1 MIVTIPGRPGVALVQ
16 PGTCLPRFWVTVWL
30 ATLAVRGNREVTLK
44 ASLRHIGCFYEM
56 CDRRYGA
63 HSLDR
68 ALGENSADAVLS
80 MVSDFYLELTQDTAV
95 TNATVVRWG
104 AVRIFLKG
112 LVTQLLT
119 RSPAWESVNA
129 YLESVGKIRRP
140 SRGKFRFVRALPD
153 SVLAEL
159 LQVAHPASGRNPFE
173 DPGVRSRNWLVLHL
187 LLLGGLRR
195 GEMLL
200 LVLDSLKHDVDHKTG
215 QLAYWLDVTS
225 TEEDDERATRPS
237 IKTEA
242 SHRQVPISDDLA
254 ELYEYYV
261 NDVRGGGEDR
271 TTYLIT
277 SRRGTALSAE
287 SVTKIFEDLTAALS
301 EESRERFRVRSGGKK
316 HISPHDLRHTC
327 ATARYPSFLAKEGD
341 KELALQRMR
350 AFFGWAIESE
360 MPELYARSAIQ
371 DDLLRTW
378 NDLFDKQVLGLR
390 GLQK

>member
-1 MIVTIPGRPGVALVQ
+1 M
-16 PGTCLPRFWVTVWL
+16 
-30 ATLAVRGNREVTLK
+30 TLK
-44 ASLRHIGCFYEM
+44 ATLRHIGWFYEM

-63 HSLDR
+63 HSLDQ
-68 ALGENSADAVLS
+68 ALGENSASTVLS

-104 AVRIFLKG
+104 AVRTFLKG
-112 LVTQLLT
+112 LVTQLIT
-119 RSPAWESVNA
+119 RSPAWASVDA
-129 YLESVGKIRRP
+129 YLDSVGKIRRP

-153 SVLAEL
+153 SVLAEV
-159 LQVAHPASGRNPFE
+159 LQVAHPHSDRNPFE
-173 DPGVRSRNWLVLHL
+173 DPGVRLRNWLIVHL
-187 LLLGGLRR
+187 LVLGGLRR
-195 GEMLL
+195 GELLL

-215 QLAYWLDVTS
+215 QITYWLDVTN
-225 TEEDDERATRPS
+225 TDEDDDRATRPS

-254 ELYEYYV
+254 ELYEHYV
-261 NDVRGGGEDR
+261 SDVRVSDQED

-277 SRRGTALSAE
+277 SMRGTGLSAE
-287 SVTKIFEDLTAALS
+287 SVTKIFEGFTSALS
-301 EESRERFRVRSGGKK
+301 EESRQRFRVRSGGKA

-350 AFFGWAIESE
+350 AFFGWSIQSE

-378 NDLFDKQVLGLR
+378 NDVFDKRISGLR
-390 GLQK
+390 RLQK